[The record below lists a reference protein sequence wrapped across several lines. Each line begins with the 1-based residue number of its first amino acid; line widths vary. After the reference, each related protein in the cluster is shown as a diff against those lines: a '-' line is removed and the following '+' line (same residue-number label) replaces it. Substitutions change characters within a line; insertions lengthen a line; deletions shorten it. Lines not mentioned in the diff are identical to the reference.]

1 MSPSQVQCAV
11 FGTNGYMT
19 FMQGH
24 GNSSDRKLKDSI
36 EDMNENDAI
45 QVLKS
50 VSAKTYT
57 RIDMNDNKKR
67 AGFIAQDFQNLP
79 DSLGEN
85 FVETVT
91 RRIDKDTD
99 NTEEILTLDYDRTS
113 VLLWQCCKN
122 LLARVEALEAKNK
135 K

>member
-1 MSPSQVQCAV
+1 
-11 FGTNGYMT
+11 
-19 FMQGH
+19 
-24 GNSSDRKLKDSI
+24 
-36 EDMNENDAI
+36 MNENDAI
-45 QVLKS
+45 QVLNS

-99 NTEEILTLDYDRTS
+99 NTEEILT
-113 VLLWQCCKN
+113 
-122 LLARVEALEAKNK
+122 
-135 K
+135 